1 MLAAKKDED
10 LQPLGKWKIGN
21 MWCKKKSGR
30 GMPSSPVN
38 YVLDLGWAILSVAPW
53 SREGSVQSRRGVCS
67 LTPPPPS
74 LLSSTLA
81 SPLAKQREP
90 DCILQQAA
98 PLGGQP

>member
-38 YVLDLGWAILSVAPW
+38 YVLDLGWAILSVAP
-53 SREGSVQSRRGVCS
+53 
-67 LTPPPPS
+67 
-74 LLSSTLA
+74 
-81 SPLAKQREP
+81 
-90 DCILQQAA
+90 
-98 PLGGQP
+98 